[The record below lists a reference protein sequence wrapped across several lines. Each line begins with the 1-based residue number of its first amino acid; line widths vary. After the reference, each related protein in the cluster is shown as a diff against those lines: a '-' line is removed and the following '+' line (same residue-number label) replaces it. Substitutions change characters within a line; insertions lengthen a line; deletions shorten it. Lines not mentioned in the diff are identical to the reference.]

1 MTVPV
6 NLSLFKRNVWA
17 LPWEMSS
24 NLEST
29 KEAPEIIFSCEISE
43 KNHVGLMFHNST
55 FNLTTTYKHLSKV
68 LDQKLNFD

>member
-17 LPWEMSS
+17 LPWKMSS
-24 NLEST
+24 NPDST
-29 KEAPEIIFSCEISE
+29 KEAPEIIFSCDISE
-43 KNHVGLMFHNST
+43 KSHLGLMFRNNT

-68 LDQKLNFD
+68 LDQKLTFD